1 MTHPD
6 SGRDASAPA
15 KPIPAIPPFAGL
27 VLGVVSVGSAALLV
41 RLAGEAPPLV
51 IGAYRMLIASAVVVL
66 GALLFARRDLRAYRR
81 SDLPALLGSG
91 VFLALHFAAWVAS
104 LRYTSVAS
112 SVVLV
117 TTSPLW
123 IALAAPFTTG
133 DPTPKQAL
141 VGVLVAMTGAAII
154 AFGDAGIDLGAL
166 GGNALAL
173 IGAAAIAGHRLTGRR
188 LRARLSLMAFI
199 AAVYPVAAVCLLA
212 AALATGD
219 AMTGFSAA
227 TWNAIAA
234 LGLVPQVVGHSAFNW
249 ALGYLSPVTVST
261 ALTTEPIAASLL
273 AWLVLG
279 EPPTVTQAAGG
290 LVVLAG
296 VSIALRAEGRR

>member
-1 MTHPD
+1 M
-6 SGRDASAPA
+6 
-15 KPIPAIPPFAGL
+15 
-27 VLGVVSVGSAALLV
+27 LGVAGVGSAALLV
-41 RLAGEAPPLV
+41 RLAGEAPPLA
-51 IGAYRMLIASAVVVL
+51 IGAYRMLIGSVVVVL
-66 GALLFARRDLRAYRR
+66 GALLFARHDLRAYRR
-81 SDLPALLGSG
+81 SDLPALLGCG
-91 VFLALHFAAWVAS
+91 VFLALHFAAWIAS

-141 VGVLVAMTGAAII
+141 VGVLVAMTGAAVI
-154 AFGDAGIDLGAL
+154 AFGDAGVDLGAL

-173 IGAAAIAGHRLTGRR
+173 VGALAIAGHRLTGRR
-188 LRARLSLMAFI
+188 LRTRLSLMAFI
-199 AAVYPVAAVCLLA
+199 SVVYPIAALCLLI
-212 AALATGD
+212 AALVTGE
-219 AMTGFSAA
+219 AMTGYGPA
-227 TWNAIAA
+227 TWSALAA

-249 ALGYLSPVTVST
+249 ALAYLSPVTVST
-261 ALTTEPIAASLL
+261 ALTAEPIAASLL

-279 EPPTVTQAAGG
+279 EPPTPTQAAGG

-296 VSIALRAEGRR
+296 VYTTLRAEGRR